1 MAVIFSSSALDS
13 HTHVDKHLV
22 RRPIRDLENNVDMLD
37 HLSRVLTLSY
47 QYHALGTA
55 IALFACACAY
65 ALVAPR
71 QPPKFPAPQLYDET
85 GPIDLIALD
94 KTIRE
99 GFQNVSENL
108 PCRESCIDTLHST
121 RVNTSP

>member
-1 MAVIFSSSALDS
+1 MAVVFSSSPLDS
-13 HTHVDKHLV
+13 HTHVDRHLV
-22 RRPIRDLENNVDMLD
+22 RRPFRDLENNVDMMD
-37 HLSRVLTLSY
+37 HLSWVLALRP
-47 QYHALGTA
+47 QYHALGAA

-94 KTIRE
+94 KTIKE
-99 GFQNVSENL
+99 GFQNVGANL
-108 PCRESCIDTLHST
+108 LCR
-121 RVNTSP
+121 